1 MQLELN
7 SRRMVKYL
15 GKAAETEMRG
25 DPSLSLEVSKRKRRS
40 LRGELKETRVPSKE
54 EAVVLRMK
62 MRAEVLLG
70 FDNMEVSGDL
80 DQSSFRGA
88 VGPG

>member
-1 MQLELN
+1 
-7 SRRMVKYL
+7 
-15 GKAAETEMRG
+15 
-25 DPSLSLEVSKRKRRS
+25 
-40 LRGELKETRVPSKE
+40 
-54 EAVVLRMK
+54 

-88 VGPG
+88 VGQVD

>member
-1 MQLELN
+1 
-7 SRRMVKYL
+7 
-15 GKAAETEMRG
+15 MR
-25 DPSLSLEVSKRKRRS
+25 VSKRNRRS
-40 LRGELKETRVPSKE
+40 LRGELKETPVPSKE

-62 MRAEVLLG
+62 VRAEVLLG
-70 FDNMEVSGDL
+70 FGNMEVSGDL